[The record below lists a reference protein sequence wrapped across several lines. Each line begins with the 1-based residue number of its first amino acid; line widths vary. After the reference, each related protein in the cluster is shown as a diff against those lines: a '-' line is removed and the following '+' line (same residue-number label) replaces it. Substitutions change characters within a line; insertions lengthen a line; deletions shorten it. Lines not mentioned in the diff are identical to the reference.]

1 MSVSVQKNEVP
12 PLRFPHM
19 VCDVPLHPKLDKI
32 ALTKHMNKSFFTLIL
47 GLPGT
52 GKTSLL
58 TAFLQT
64 PQYFNRVWHTIFL
77 FMPEGSQKSIKDS
90 VFDTLPENQKFT
102 ELTCENL
109 EICRQRADANWKKK
123 PKHKTLIIMD
133 DVQDAFKEKEVAK
146 LFLKYVT
153 RRRHMGLSVFALA
166 QTYKKLARPVRAAA
180 SDIFAFDLSPD
191 DFEDVFTEHVQYKKE
206 YWQMVLDLYVTKVQ
220 EERGKKMRGEPYEHV
235 FMYLNTA
242 DKVTFIN
249 FDEVTIHRK
258 EEDEKAIQ
266 NNTVGNEV
274 EAKNKKRKAEDKEKE
289 TESNEEKKTK
299 P

>member
-19 VCDVPLHPKLDKI
+19 VCDIKLHPKLDKI
-32 ALTKHMNKSFFTLIL
+32 ELTKHMNKSFFALIL

-64 PQYFNRVWHTIFL
+64 PQYFNRVWHKIFL
-77 FMPEGSQKSIKDS
+77 FMPEGSRKSIKDS
-90 VFDTLPENQKFT
+90 VFDSLPDNQKFT

-109 EICRQRADANWKKK
+109 EICRKMAEANWKKK
-123 PKHKTLIIMD
+123 PKEKTLIIMD

-146 LFLKYVT
+146 LFLKIVT
-153 RRRHMGLSVFALA
+153 NRRHMGLCLFALA
-166 QTYKKLARPVRAAA
+166 QTYKKLARPVRATA
-180 SDIFAFDLSPD
+180 SDIFAFDLSPE
-191 DFEDVFTEHVQYKKE
+191 DFENVFTEHVQHKKE
-206 YWQMVLDLYVTKVQ
+206 YWQMVLDLYVTRVQ
-220 EERGKKMRGEPYEHV
+220 EENVKKIREEPYEHV

-242 DKVTFIN
+242 DKVIFIN

-266 NNTVGNEV
+266 NTTTGNELDTT
-274 EAKNKKRKAEDKEKE
+274 KNKKRKIEAI
-289 TESNEEKKTK
+289 ESKEEKKEK
-299 P
+299 N